1 MKKTIKTIALLSLT
15 SLIIAC
21 KGDTKKAEDTTTT
34 SPTTETT
41 APESTAFAVTI
52 EGNDQMQ
59 FNKKEVKVP
68 VGEPIELT
76 LKHVGKMAKEVM
88 GHNFVLL
95 DKGVDFN
102 GFATKASVAKD
113 TDYIPEDTSGVIVH
127 TAMLGGGE
135 SETVEFTIH
144 EAGSYEFLC
153 TFPGHYAM
161 MKGVLI
167 AE

>member
-21 KGDTKKAEDTTTT
+21 KGDAKKTENTTP
-34 SPTTETT
+34 SATTETSE
-41 APESTAFAVTI
+41 PENTTFTI
-52 EGNDQMQ
+52 TLESNDQMQ
-59 FNKKEVKVP
+59 FNKKELKVP
-68 VGEPIELT
+68 VGEPVVLT

-102 GFATKASVAKD
+102 DFASKASVAKD
-113 TDYIPEDTSGVIVH
+113 TDYIPEDTSEVIVH
-127 TAMLGGGE
+127 SALIGGGE
-135 SETVEFTIH
+135 SDTVEFTIH

-161 MKGVLI
+161 MKGILI